1 MKWSDLRYVSDIKEG
16 SNAKEAFLADYL
28 PFGCVAV
35 GTSRAPVRASLA
47 DRLVSV
53 GRLPPLRRASQAAL
67 AIDRTSRPASSFP
80 KTYPFSVAVMN
91 SLRTALCSR
100 TAPNSKQTNKPEIG
114 CLTRPNQHHLP
125 METKR
130 QGVNIIKH

>member
-67 AIDRTSRPASSFP
+67 ATDRTSRPASSFP
-80 KTYPFSVAVMN
+80 KKYPFQRRRDEFLKNRSLLAN
-91 SLRTALCSR
+91 SAEQ
-100 TAPNSKQTNKPEIG
+100 QTD
-114 CLTRPNQHHLP
+114 Q
-125 METKR
+125 
-130 QGVNIIKH
+130 